1 MTFDILSG
9 EIKETSSLSGSLVEE
24 KTVDKHYMHVQN
36 LASDYWQI
44 QHNLNKYPSVTVIDS
59 AGSLIIC
66 EIEYID
72 GNNIA
77 LRMSAP
83 FSGVAYLN

>member
-1 MTFDILSG
+1 MTYDVISG
-9 EIKETSSLSGSLVEE
+9 EIKETEGLSGTLTEE
-24 KTVDKHYMHVQN
+24 KTVDKHFTYIQN
-36 LASDYWQI
+36 LASDYWLI
-44 QHNLNKYPSVTVIDS
+44 QHNLSKYPSVTVIDS
-59 AGSLIIC
+59 AGTVVIC